1 MSRRRVLI
9 IITAVVVLTRVG
21 SLATNAHA
29 QVVQEASYSA
39 GVLGTAETGEP
50 LDAIKDKYI
59 LAPGSVSA
67 GDLTLTGALGGTAS
81 NTAST
86 GPG

>member
-39 GVLGTAETGEP
+39 GVLGAAETGSRSTLLRINTYLL
-50 LDAIKDKYI
+50 LDRFRQE
-59 LAPGSVSA
+59 
-67 GDLTLTGALGGTAS
+67 T
-81 NTAST
+81 
-86 GPG
+86 